1 MGMKLPE
8 GALQEERLRLIES
21 RLDALEKM
29 LKGDVEPDPVIES
42 EEHSC
47 ENETPE
53 EDQQE
58 EVKSNPD
65 DTPEVPPESDTE
77 PATEAETSEPADTK
91 QALVGKALSLKET
104 NPKAVKAAPSQ
115 IPLMSVEKLST
126 LIEEAEAIIASQD
139 EE

>member
-1 MGMKLPE
+1 MGIKLPE

-21 RLDALEKM
+21 RLDALEKR
-29 LKGDVEPDPVIES
+29 LKGDVEPDPVIE
-42 EEHSC
+42 
-47 ENETPE
+47 NETTE

-58 EVKSNPD
+58 EVVSNPD
-65 DTPEVPPESDTE
+65 DTPEVPPEAETE

-91 QALVGKALSLKET
+91 QALVEKALSLKET

-126 LIEEAEAIIASQD
+126 LIEEAEAVIASQD

>member
-8 GALQEERLRLIES
+8 GALQEERLRKIES

-29 LKGDVEPDPVIES
+29 LKGDVEPVIES
-42 EEHSC
+42 EQHSS

-65 DTPEVPPESDTE
+65 DAPEVPPEADTE
-77 PATEAETSEPADTK
+77 PATESEAEEPADTK
-91 QALVGKALSLKET
+91 QALVEKALSLKEN

-126 LIEEAEAIIASQD
+126 LIEEAEAVIASQD

>member
-53 EDQQE
+53 E

-65 DTPEVPPESDTE
+65 DTPEDPPESDTE
-77 PATEAETSEPADTK
+77 PTVEAESNEPADTK
-91 QALVGKALSLKET
+91 QALVEKALSLKEI

-126 LIEEAEAIIASQD
+126 LIEEAEAVIASQD

>member
-1 MGMKLPE
+1 MGIKLPE

-42 EEHSC
+42 EQHSS

-53 EDQQE
+53 EDQ
-58 EVKSNPD
+58 
-65 DTPEVPPESDTE
+65 
-77 PATEAETSEPADTK
+77 TEAEEPADTK
-91 QALVGKALSLKET
+91 QALVEKALSLKEA

-126 LIEEAEAIIASQD
+126 LIEEAEAVIASQD

>member
-29 LKGDVEPDPVIES
+29 LKGDVEPDPVIKS
-42 EEHSC
+42 EQHSSD
-47 ENETPE
+47 E
-53 EDQQE
+53 EDHQE
-58 EVKSNPD
+58 EVISNPD
-65 DTPEVPPESDTE
+65 DAPEVPPESDTE
-77 PATEAETSEPADTK
+77 PATEAEEPTDTK
-91 QALVGKALSLKET
+91 QALVEKALSLKET

-126 LIEEAEAIIASQD
+126 LIEEAEAVIASQD

>member
-8 GALQEERLRLIES
+8 GALQEERLRFIES

-29 LKGDVEPDPVIES
+29 LKVDGEPDPVIKS
-42 EEHSC
+42 EQHSS

-53 EDQQE
+53 EDHQE
-58 EVKSNPD
+58 EVISNTD
-65 DTPEVPPESDTE
+65 DAPEVPPEADTE
-77 PATEAETSEPADTK
+77 PATEAETNEPADTK
-91 QALVGKALSLKET
+91 QALVEKALSLKET

-126 LIEEAEAIIASQD
+126 LIEEAEAVIASQD

>member
-1 MGMKLPE
+1 MGIKLPE

-21 RLDALEKM
+21 RLDALEKR
-29 LKGDVEPDPVIES
+29 LKGDVEPDPVIE
-42 EEHSC
+42 
-47 ENETPE
+47 NETTE

-58 EVKSNPD
+58 EVVSNPD
-65 DTPEVPPESDTE
+65 DTPEVPPEAETE
-77 PATEAETSEPADTK
+77 PATESEAEEPADTK
-91 QALVGKALSLKET
+91 QALVEKALSLKET

-126 LIEEAEAIIASQD
+126 LIEEAEAVIASQD

>member
-1 MGMKLPE
+1 MGIKLPE

-29 LKGDVEPDPVIES
+29 LKVDGEPVIES

-47 ENETPE
+47 ENETAE

-58 EVKSNPD
+58 EVISNPD

-77 PATEAETSEPADTK
+77 PATESEAEEPADTK
-91 QALVGKALSLKET
+91 KALVEKALSLKET

-126 LIEEAEAIIASQD
+126 LIEEAEAVIASQN